1 MSAKRPEDG
10 LLEVHDRILVLKE
23 NLKNGSNNHLQTEM
37 NTLQDVVKTLERML
51 ESRRMR
57 QRNAS
62 EWSRNG
68 SGIAD
73 ILLREGST

>member
-1 MSAKRPEDG
+1 
-10 LLEVHDRILVLKE
+10 LKE

-37 NTLQDVVKTLERML
+37 NTLQDVVKTLEMML
-51 ESRRMR
+51 ESRRKR

-62 EWSRNG
+62 EWNRKG
-68 SGIAD
+68 SSIAD